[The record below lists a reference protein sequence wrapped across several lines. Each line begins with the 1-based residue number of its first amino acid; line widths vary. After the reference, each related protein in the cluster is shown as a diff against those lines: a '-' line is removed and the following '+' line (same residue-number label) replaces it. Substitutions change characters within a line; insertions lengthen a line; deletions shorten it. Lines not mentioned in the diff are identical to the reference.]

1 MVCWAANKDVEK
13 HMKDKVLVILGPTAT
28 GKSHCAIELA
38 KKYKGEIISGDSM
51 LVYRQMNIGTAKP
64 TAAELASVP
73 HHLVDILPPEA
84 SFSVVDFKERAAQLI
99 REITARGHLPIIA
112 GGTGLYIKALLED
125 YAFNKAEEDSELRQR
140 LERKAQ
146 EEGPLAL
153 HARLRE
159 LAPQEAERIH
169 PNNVRRVIRAL
180 ESALQGEA
188 VNQYGA
194 QSMPYNALVVG
205 LNMERS
211 ALYARI
217 NKRVDLMLA
226 AGLEQE
232 VRTLLEQGVSA
243 DCQSM
248 QSIGYRQ
255 LVWYLQ
261 NSLPYAEAVE
271 KLKQATRNFAKRQ
284 LTWYK
289 KMLYIHWLT
298 LEAQPDYTKA
308 VAEISV
314 LIEAEQFSD
323 ALYPEAGAK

>member
-1 MVCWAANKDVEK
+1 
-13 HMKDKVLVILGPTAT
+13 MKDKVLVILGPTAT

-38 KKYKGEIISGDSM
+38 QKYNGEIISGDSM
-51 LVYRQMNIGTAKP
+51 LVYKNMNIGTAKP
-64 TAAELASVP
+64 TAEELAAVK
-73 HHLVDILPPEA
+73 HHLVDILPPAA
-84 SFSVVDFKERAAQLI
+84 SFSVVDFKQQAAQLI
-99 REITARGHLPIIA
+99 KKITARGHLPIIA

-125 YAFNKAEEDSELRQR
+125 YAFNKAEEDSELRAQ
-140 LERKAQ
+140 LELAAKEQ
-146 EEGPLAL
+146 GPQAL
-153 HARLRE
+153 HARLRA

-194 QSMPYNALVVG
+194 EAMPYDALVIG
-205 LNMERS
+205 LTMERA
-211 ALYARI
+211 ALYERI
-217 NKRVDLMLA
+217 NKRVDIMLA
-226 AGLEQE
+226 SGLEQE
-232 VRTLLEQGVSA
+232 VRDLLEQGVSA

-261 NSLPYAEAVE
+261 NKLPYAEAVE

-289 KMLYIHWLT
+289 KMPYIHWLT
-298 LEAQPDYTKA
+298 LEAEPDYAKA
-308 VAEISV
+308 VAEIAA
-314 LIEAEQFSD
+314 LIEADKFSD
-323 ALYPEAGAK
+323 ALTGEVQDICD